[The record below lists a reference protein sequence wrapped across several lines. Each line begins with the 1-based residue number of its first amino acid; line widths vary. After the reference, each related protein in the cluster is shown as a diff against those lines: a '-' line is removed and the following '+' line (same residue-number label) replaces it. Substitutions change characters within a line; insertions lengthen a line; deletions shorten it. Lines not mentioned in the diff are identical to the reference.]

1 MARLLFLVLSAGLL
15 SACAQ
20 FPAWPLLPGHQPVTS
35 PHNDVS
41 HYSFDWR
48 LSGNRQAAPLQ
59 VFDNGKQTWLQFTHG
74 QPIPAIFQHTD
85 TGDRPVRYQR
95 QGPYVVLDGVWPVLL
110 LRSGQL
116 ESRIER
122 IVSAEQPVVLES
134 AIVET
139 IATQPAVLES
149 AIAETVATKPEIAD
163 LTTVKLNNAAVLTQ
177 ASFLSKR
184 VDPELEAEPRLGPEL
199 KPDLKLVPES
209 KPDSKFIRLSVTP
222 VKTQAEQKHGASVHA
237 GELDAAIS
245 LPVQQPSSLSISHY
259 SVSPQDSN
267 LRTALSRWATMAGW
281 TFEPE
286 HWAVDADIPIVGSAS
301 FTADFKPAVQDLLA
315 STELADRPLQPCF
328 YSNRVLR
335 IVPYAQNCDRSV
347 GVAS

>member
-1 MARLLFLVLSAGLL
+1 MARLLILVLSAGLL

-20 FPAWPLLPGHQPVTS
+20 FPAWPLLPGNQPVTS
-35 PHNDVS
+35 PQNDVS

-59 VFDNGKQTWLQFTHG
+59 VFDNGKQTWLQFGPG

-85 TGDRPVRYQR
+85 AGDRALPYQR
-95 QGPYVVLDGVWPVLL
+95 QGPYVVLDGVWPDLL
-110 LRSGQL
+110 LRNGQL

-122 IVSAEQPVVLES
+122 IVSAERPAVVES
-134 AIVET
+134 AIAET
-139 IATQPAVLES
+139 TATQPAVLES
-149 AIAETVATKPEIAD
+149 AIAETVAITPEIAD
-163 LTTVKLNNAAVLTQ
+163 LTTVKLNSAAVLTQ
-177 ASFLSKR
+177 ASFS
-184 VDPELEAEPRLGPEL
+184 
-199 KPDLKLVPES
+199 S
-209 KPDSKFIRLSVTP
+209 KPVAPVIP
-222 VKTQAEQKHGASVHA
+222 VKAQAGQSRGASVRA
-237 GELDAAIS
+237 DELDATIS

-267 LRTALSRWATMAGW
+267 LRTALLRWATIAGW

-335 IVPYAQNCDRSV
+335 IVPYAQSCDRSV